1 MRSQSF
7 VVVFLMIL
15 RLFRWYAQKHTTG
28 PMTIS
33 FVSDDRFERP
43 GEHRQILII
52 YKPKSWESSSIQIK
66 ATWNW
71 FLLCSMIRRDP
82 EQLNLSLNSS
92 WVSLYFSTNFSSI
105 DSPLIF
111 IFSRGFAAASLFP
124 ILNHSH
130 RFDSQSI
137 YGRFFFST
145 SSSSPRS
152 SLLASSG
159 FRCARLKV
167 IHGEHEEMKRN
178 NRIHLHAH
186 TIDPQE
192 LMGSMKRER
201 ITNKL
206 FNFVLTWLEISC
218 SFLSLLNSPFLH
230 VSFDLVWRSRSHLF
244 HFLL

>member
-1 MRSQSF
+1 
-7 VVVFLMIL
+7 MIL
-15 RLFRWYAQKHTTG
+15 RLFRWYAQKHTG
-28 PMTIS
+28 SMTVS

-92 WVSLYFSTNFSSI
+92 WISLYFSTNFSSI

-152 SLLASSG
+152 SLLASSV

-167 IHGEHEEMKRN
+167 IHGERRDEKKQSYTLTRTHNGSPRAHGLDEERKN
-178 NRIHLHAH
+178 NKQI
-186 TIDPQE
+186 IQ
-192 LMGSMKRER
+192 
-201 ITNKL
+201 
-206 FNFVLTWLEISC
+206 FC
-218 SFLSLLNSPFLH
+218 SYMTR
-230 VSFDLVWRSRSHLF
+230 D
-244 HFLL
+244 

>member
-15 RLFRWYAQKHTTG
+15 RLFRWYAQKHCPDDYIVCVRWSIRATG
-28 PMTIS
+28 RASTNSNYLQAP
-33 FVSDDRFERP
+33 
-43 GEHRQILII
+43 
-52 YKPKSWESSSIQIK
+52 KKSWESSSIQIK

-82 EQLNLSLNSS
+82 EQLNLSLNFEYI
-92 WVSLYFSTNFSSI
+92 SLFLHQLFIDRFTINIHILRGSLIISHSQPFSSLRFSI
-105 DSPLIF
+105 DLWS
-111 IFSRGFAAASLFP
+111 
-124 ILNHSH
+124 
-130 RFDSQSI
+130 
-137 YGRFFFST
+137 FFSSFSA

-152 SLLASSG
+152 SLLASSVF

-167 IHGEHEEMKRN
+167 IHGERRDEKKQSYTLTRTHN
-178 NRIHLHAH
+178 GS
-186 TIDPQE
+186 QE
-192 LMGSMKRER
+192 LLDGSMKRER

>member
-1 MRSQSF
+1 MRSQSS

-92 WVSLYFSTNFSSI
+92 WISLYFSTNFSSI

-111 IFSRGFAAASLFP
+111 IFSRGSAAASLFP

-137 YGRFFFST
+137 YGRFFNLFIL
-145 SSSSPRS
+145 P
-152 SLLASSG
+152 AIFAVG
-159 FRCARLKV
+159 FICFFRCARLKV

-186 TIDPQE
+186 TMDPQE

-244 HFLL
+244 HFWL